1 MCVKRAPIILNLP
14 VHCDRTTWL
23 LCVCMKQKMRLKCRL
38 VVWLQHRSLGH
49 EMRQWNII
57 KISIKFESEYILPAK
72 IFTKWHLVAKRM
84 VILNYMLN
92 GTQSA
97 FFLKRVKNVC
107 VCNAYDDE
115 RRNKYFIALLILAPL
130 TVLYLQM
137 LDTYRHACSYI
148 SLAEKNDQRNLPICV
163 CGM

>member
-1 MCVKRAPIILNLP
+1 MASASQNRPQNAPMETLLKFQSNSNPNTFYKLKYSLNG
-14 VHCDRTTWL
+14 TWL
-23 LCVCMKQKMRLKCRL
+23 K
-38 VVWLQHRSLGH
+38 
-49 EMRQWNII
+49 
-57 KISIKFESEYILPAK
+57 
-72 IFTKWHLVAKRM
+72 KRM

-97 FFLKRVKNVC
+97 FFSKRVKNVC

-148 SLAEKNDQRNLPICV
+148 SLAKKKRPT
-163 CGM
+163 